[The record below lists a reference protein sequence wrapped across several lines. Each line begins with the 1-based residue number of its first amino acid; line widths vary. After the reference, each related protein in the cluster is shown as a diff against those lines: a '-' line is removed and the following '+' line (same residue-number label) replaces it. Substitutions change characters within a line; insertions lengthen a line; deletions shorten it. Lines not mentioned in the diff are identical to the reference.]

1 MARRGETSKRLG
13 RPRDGDS
20 TETRERLL
28 AVARVLF
35 AQKGFDATTNRD
47 IADGAAITTGAI
59 YHYFSS
65 KAELYLAACEEVF
78 ALVYTAFEK
87 SVAGQ
92 DTLLNQF
99 SAILDATVAL
109 NRDDPSVTGF
119 VVSVATETESHPE
132 LAHLYEPLRGTNSR
146 FLARLVTDAAERG
159 ELAPDVKPKAIED
172 LMNAMLIGLARFS
185 HQVNDAQRHADAVDV
200 MKRFLSGTL
209 VRPPQHRPRARR

>member
-1 MARRGETSKRLG
+1 MVKRAEAPKRLG
-13 RPRDGDS
+13 RPRAGDS
-20 TETRERLL
+20 NETRERLL
-28 AVARVLF
+28 NVARELF

-59 YHYFSS
+59 YHYYSS
-65 KAELYLAACEEVF
+65 KAELYLAACEQVVT
-78 ALVYTAFEK
+78 LVSDAFEEAA
-87 SVAGQ
+87 AGE
-92 DTLLNQF
+92 DTLLAQF

-119 VVSVATETESHPE
+119 VVSVSSETETHPE

-146 FLARLVTDAAERG
+146 FLARLVREAAARG

-185 HQVNDAQRHADAVDV
+185 NHVDTQRHADAVDV

-209 VRPPQHRPRARR
+209 TTDRPRPRSRR